1 VRILKTNILKGNAY
15 HRQQKS
21 PAALNR
27 GVDLFSLL
35 NSTNT
40 PPILEPYGST
50 IEVVWQPVTYRRM
63 VEAIV

>member
-1 VRILKTNILKGNAY
+1 
-15 HRQQKS
+15 
-21 PAALNR
+21 
-27 GVDLFSLL
+27 L

-40 PPILEPYGST
+40 PPVLEPYGST